1 MFTYVKIY
9 QCMFDIDT
17 LLIVTYRLKK
27 LLQKKH
33 NCNKIAIVQIY
44 VAMGRLLM
52 G

>member
-27 LLQKKH
+27 LLQK
-33 NCNKIAIVQIY
+33 
-44 VAMGRLLM
+44 
-52 G
+52 